1 MNRSSAD
8 MPVEFSAV
16 ETSRSEAPPAGPGLL
31 REIIR
36 RNAVW
41 DGSTWVDL
49 HSHVSTNDGT
59 RLQQLIRSVNA
70 ANTLEVG
77 MAYGISTLFICEAL
91 AELSTSPRHVAI
103 DPFQHQ
109 DWKGI
114 ALANVRHAGFENIL
128 EFHEARSEYV
138 LPSLA
143 VQERRFDFALIDG
156 WHSFDQAMVEF
167 FYLSRMVRVGGIIA
181 FDDSDWPGINKLLR
195 FLVTLPAFEVV
206 TSGHDHPPRLTGRV
220 RRAVGDTTLGRRALH
235 PSVRRRRWD
244 LGIND
249 RLVAIRKIAE
259 DTRDMKWFEDF

>member
-1 MNRSSAD
+1 
-8 MPVEFSAV
+8 MPAEFAPV
-16 ETSRSEAPPAGPGLL
+16 GTSRSKAPPVGTGLL

-41 DGSTWVDL
+41 DGSAWVDL
-49 HSHVSTNDGT
+49 HSHVSTNDGV
-59 RLQQLIRSVNA
+59 RLQELIRSVNA
-70 ANTLEVG
+70 TNTLEVG

-114 ALANVRHAGFENIL
+114 ALANVERAGFANML
-128 EFHEARSEYV
+128 EFHEDRSEHV

-143 VQERRFDFALIDG
+143 AQARRFDFALIDG

-167 FYLSRMVRVGGIIA
+167 YYLSRMVRVGGIIA

-195 FLVTLPAFEVV
+195 FVVTLPAFEVV
-206 TSGHDHPPRLTGRV
+206 TRGPGASSRLAGRV
-220 RRAVGDTTLGRRALH
+220 RKAVGDTSLGKSALH
-235 PSVRRRRWD
+235 PNVRRRAWD
-244 LGIND
+244 LGIVG
-249 RLVAIRKIAE
+249 RLVAVRKIAE
-259 DTRDMKWFEDF
+259 DTREMKWFEDF